1 MLILASA
8 SPRRRELLSQIGVA
22 YMVNP
27 STYEE
32 DVPKKKDPAKFVL
45 AQALGKAN
53 DVSAKYP
60 GQWVLGA
67 DTVVALDGEILGKP
81 KHEKDAIRML
91 QELSDR
97 KHSVFTGMA
106 LVRGK
111 KAYTKVVETKV
122 WFRKLKDSEIKRYV
136 SSGEPLD
143 KAGAYGI
150 QGKAAVFVEKINGS
164 YTNVVGLPQSQ
175 VYTMLQKAKI
185 IE

>member
-32 DVPKKKDPAKFVL
+32 DVPKKKDPEICPGPGT
-45 AQALGKAN
+45 GKAN

-67 DTVVALDGEILGKP
+67 DTVVALDGKILGKP

-164 YTNVVGLPQSQ
+164 YTNVVGLPLSQ

>member
-81 KHEKDAIRML
+81 KHE
-91 QELSDR
+91 S
-97 KHSVFTGMA
+97 
-106 LVRGK
+106 
-111 KAYTKVVETKV
+111 
-122 WFRKLKDSEIKRYV
+122 
-136 SSGEPLD
+136 
-143 KAGAYGI
+143 
-150 QGKAAVFVEKINGS
+150 AVFETAENFSKR
-164 YTNVVGLPQSQ
+164 L
-175 VYTMLQKAKI
+175 
-185 IE
+185 

>member
-67 DTVVALDGEILGKP
+67 DTVVALDGEICHPHAPGAVRP
-81 KHEKDAIRML
+81 ETFRIYGDG
-91 QELSDR
+91 
-97 KHSVFTGMA
+97 TGT
-106 LVRGK
+106 G
-111 KAYTKVVETKV
+111 
-122 WFRKLKDSEIKRYV
+122 
-136 SSGEPLD
+136 
-143 KAGAYGI
+143 
-150 QGKAAVFVEKINGS
+150 
-164 YTNVVGLPQSQ
+164 
-175 VYTMLQKAKI
+175 
-185 IE
+185 

>member
-22 YMVNP
+22 YMGNP
-27 STYEE
+27 STYEA
-32 DVPKKKDPAKFVL
+32 DVPKKTDPAKFVL

-164 YTNVVGLPQSQ
+164 YTNVVGLPLSQ

>member
-81 KHEKDAIRML
+81 KHEKML
-91 QELSDR
+91 SACSRSCPTGNIPYLRGWHWYGVKRLTR
-97 KHSVFTGMA
+97 KWWKP
-106 LVRGK
+106 R
-111 KAYTKVVETKV
+111 
-122 WFRKLKDSEIKRYV
+122 
-136 SSGEPLD
+136 SGS
-143 KAGAYGI
+143 
-150 QGKAAVFVEKINGS
+150 GS
-164 YTNVVGLPQSQ
+164 
-175 VYTMLQKAKI
+175 
-185 IE
+185 